1 MYANVCLQ
9 VAADHLQSEGR
20 VGSGRYII
28 LVSDG
33 YQTSGGDESVIKSVT
48 DPFKAGGGMILSL
61 AAGGDET
68 GEQKIREIVMKDIA
82 SIPRDAAELPS
93 FYRAFETVADLEPVI
108 NSFLD
113 TICEEVRVLLMMA
126 SCPIRAPGIAAHA
139 VLIRSSA
146 ARSR

>member
-1 MYANVCLQ
+1 M
-9 VAADHLQSEGR
+9 
-20 VGSGRYII
+20 
-28 LVSDG
+28 
-33 YQTSGGDESVIKSVT
+33 IKSVT

-139 VLIRSSA
+139 VPIRSSA

>member
-9 VAADHLQSEGR
+9 IARDHLQDGGR
-20 VGSGRYII
+20 VGAGRYII

-68 GEQKIREIVMKDIA
+68 GEQKIREIVMQDIA
-82 SIPRDAAELPS
+82 SIPSDAAELPS
-93 FYRAFETVADLEPVI
+93 FYRAFQTVADLEPVI

-126 SCPIRAPGIAAHA
+126 SYPIRAP
-139 VLIRSSA
+139 
-146 ARSR
+146 